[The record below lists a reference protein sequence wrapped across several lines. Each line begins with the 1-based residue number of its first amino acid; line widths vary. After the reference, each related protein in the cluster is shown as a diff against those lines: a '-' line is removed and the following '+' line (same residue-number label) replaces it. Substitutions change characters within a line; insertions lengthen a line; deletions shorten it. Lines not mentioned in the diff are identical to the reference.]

1 MNRYNYK
8 IGVIAVLLLCPFL
21 GRAQMELTLDK
32 AIALAADSS
41 LEAFRMKNL
50 FLSGYWEYR
59 TYQAGRLPSLTLD
72 LTPAQYYRDIT
83 RRYDSEG
90 DVDV

>member
-1 MNRYNYK
+1 MNIYNYK

-50 FLSGYWEYR
+50 FLSGY
-59 TYQAGRLPSLTLD
+59 
-72 LTPAQYYRDIT
+72 
-83 RRYDSEG
+83 
-90 DVDV
+90 